1 MSTLVHVVMFK
12 LKDRSRE
19 AAERARDV
27 LLAMDGKIPELRAI
41 EVGVD
46 VLRSERS
53 YDVVLITK
61 FDDLAAMKRY
71 QEHPAHREVIAFMNE
86 HREVSVVVDYEA

>member
-1 MSTLVHVVMFK
+1 MLVHVVMFK

-19 AAERARDV
+19 SAERARDV
-27 LLAMDGKIPELRAI
+27 LLAMEGQIPELRAI

-53 YDVVLITK
+53 YDVVLVTQ
-61 FDDLAAMKRY
+61 FDDVAAMQRY
-71 QEHPAHREVIAFMNE
+71 QVHPRHRDVIAYMNE
-86 HREVSVVVDYEA
+86 HRESSIVVDYEV